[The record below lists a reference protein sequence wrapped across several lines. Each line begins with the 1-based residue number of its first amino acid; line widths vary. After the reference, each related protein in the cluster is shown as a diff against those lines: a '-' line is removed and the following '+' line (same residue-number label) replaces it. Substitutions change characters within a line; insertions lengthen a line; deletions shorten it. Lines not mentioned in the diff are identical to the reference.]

1 MGRVD
6 CLLDLGLRFYC
17 QLGLTMRLVSVQL
30 GMPQTY
36 GDPASSLAMEKEW
49 TTGFYKTPT
58 ANSVN
63 VTPLGVEGDGVAD
76 HKHHGGID
84 KAVLAYSADRYGY
97 WREKLKAS
105 DAASASNRSEEIG
118 REEIGPGGFG
128 ENLTIAGWDESSVC
142 IGDQFE
148 IGTTILEVSQP
159 REPCWKLGRRWQEK
173 MLPKY
178 VAQCGYTG
186 WYFRVAR
193 AGQLKAG
200 DEVSLVQRPNPTWS
214 VERANDV
221 LYGRIVDASIMAELY
236 LLPELSAAWKK
247 SLG

>member
-6 CLLDLGLRFYC
+6 CLLDLGLRFDRE
-17 QLGLTMRLVSVQL
+17 LGSKMRLVSVQI
-30 GMPQTY
+30 GKPQTY
-36 GDPASSLAMEKEW
+36 GDPQSSLAMEKEW

-58 ANSVN
+58 LASVN
-63 VTPLGVEGDGVAD
+63 VTPLSIEGDGVAD

-105 DAASASNRSEEIG
+105 DSWVANNRS
-118 REEIGPGGFG
+118 EEIGPGGFG
-128 ENLTIAGWDESSVC
+128 ENLTITGWDESSVC

-200 DEVSLVQRPNPTWS
+200 DEVVLVHRPNPLWS

-221 LYGRIVDASIMAELY
+221 LYGRIIDASVMAELY
-236 LLPELSAAWKK
+236 LLRELSAAWKK

>member
-6 CLLDLGLRFYC
+6 CLLDLGLRFNRE
-17 QLGLTMRLVSVQL
+17 LGSKMRLVSVQI
-30 GMPQTY
+30 GKPQTY
-36 GDPASSLAMEKEW
+36 GDPQSSLVMEKEW

-58 ANSVN
+58 LASVN
-63 VTPLGVEGDGVAD
+63 VTPLSIEGDGVAD

-97 WREKLKAS
+97 WKEKLKAS
-105 DAASASNRSEEIG
+105 DSWVANNRS
-118 REEIGPGGFG
+118 EEIGPGGFG
-128 ENLTIAGWDESSVC
+128 ENLTITGWDESSVC

-186 WYFRVAR
+186 WYFRVAL

-200 DEVSLVQRPNPTWS
+200 DEVILVHRPNPLWS

-221 LYGRIVDASIMAELY
+221 LYGRIIDASVMAELY
-236 LLPELSAAWKK
+236 LLRELSAAWKK